1 MKILIPVVAGFGL
14 VAASPAI
21 AMDLDPDAKETIVV
35 DGTDKSGYNVHGKPI
50 TNPAEPG
57 YDPNLIVCREE
68 DRTGSRAKRR
78 EVCLA
83 NHVWQRVAR
92 EGNAFARKMV
102 ADHAGG
108 LWGGGS

>member
-1 MKILIPVVAGFGL
+1 MKSSAPIVAILGL
-14 VAASPAI
+14 LAASPA
-21 AMDLDPDAKETIVV
+21 AADGKNAHDPDSIVV

-57 YDPNLIVCREE
+57 YDPDLIVCRKE

-102 ADHAGG
+102 ADHASGI
-108 LWGGGS
+108 WGGGS